1 MSAKPNNL
9 PANNGI
15 PKDRTPPA
23 ELIQVFLTN
32 QGKELELK
40 AQELALNQ
48 QSDKHSFEYAKT
60 ALDASMKDRE
70 ASRTHS
76 LRQSKTIFLF
86 VFAIFVSGAVFLGF
100 TMYSGKDAIAME
112 IIKATIFLIS
122 GGSGGY
128 AVGRSRKKNKQND
141 AGSDDENNGE

>member
-1 MSAKPNNL
+1 MSVKNNNL
-9 PANNGI
+9 PANNGA
-15 PKDRTPPA
+15 PKDRTPPV

-60 ALDASMKDRE
+60 ALDANMQDRE
-70 ASRTHS
+70 ATRKHTLNS
-76 LRQSKTIFLF
+76 QKTILLF
-86 VFAIFVSGAVFLGF
+86 VFAIFVSGAIFLAF

-128 AVGRSRKKNKQND
+128 AIGKSRKKNKSND
-141 AGSDDENNGE
+141 SDDEEETGD

>member
-1 MSAKPNNL
+1 MSVKHNNL

-15 PKDRTPPA
+15 TKDRPPPV
-23 ELIQVFLTN
+23 ELIQVFLAN

-40 AQELALNQ
+40 AQELAFNQ

-60 ALDASMKDRE
+60 ALDANMQDRE
-70 ASRTHS
+70 ATRKHTLNS
-76 LRQSKTIFLF
+76 QKTILLF
-86 VFAIFVSGAVFLGF
+86 VFAIFIFGAVFLGF
-100 TMYSGKDAIAME
+100 AMYSGKDAIAME

-128 AVGRSRKKNKQND
+128 AIGKSRKKIKHAD
-141 AGSDDENNGE
+141 SDEEDENGE

>member
-1 MSAKPNNL
+1 MMSSKNNNL
-9 PANNGI
+9 PANNI
-15 PKDRTPPA
+15 QKDRTPPA
-23 ELIQVFLTN
+23 ELIQVFLNN

-70 ASRTHS
+70 ATRKHNAST
-76 LRQSKTIFLF
+76 QKTILLF
-86 VFAIFVSGAVFLGF
+86 VFAIFVSGAIFLGF
-100 TMYSGKDAIAME
+100 TMYNGKDAIAME

-128 AVGRSRKKNKQND
+128 AVGRAKKKEKQQE
-141 AGSDDENNGE
+141 SDDDEDNGE